1 MLQDS
6 QNMKFF
12 DFHAI
17 LIQKV
22 YLGYMSRKYIH
33 SYFHRKKCLANIE
46 MKDSEIKDMMAS
58 YVQEQETMLRVALA
72 LNRKKNSTTKKH
84 SSKNSPATSTT

>member
-46 MKDSEIKDMMAS
+46 MKDSEIKEMMNS
-58 YVQEQETMLRVALA
+58 YVEEQDAMLRVVL
-72 LNRKKNSTTKKH
+72 LINRKKS
-84 SSKNSPATSTT
+84 